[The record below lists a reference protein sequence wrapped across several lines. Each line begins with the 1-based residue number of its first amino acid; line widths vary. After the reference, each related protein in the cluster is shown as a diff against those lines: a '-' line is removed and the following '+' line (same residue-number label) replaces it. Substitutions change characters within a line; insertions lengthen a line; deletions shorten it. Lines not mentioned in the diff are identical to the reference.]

1 MRLQRMIFRNPS
13 FVSGYDDEPE
23 FFKHVCG
30 VNEHQ
35 MGGEF
40 TLCGCAIPDSSLDFE
55 DWEAEGEEFNASEAD
70 NMIDKLIERFKKSE
84 SKFNYS
90 VYDN

>member
-23 FFKHVCG
+23 FFKHVWV
-30 VNEHQ
+30 VNDHQ

-55 DWEAEGEEFNASEAD
+55 DWEAVGEEFNG
-70 NMIDKLIERFKKSE
+70 KLKDVTCPNCRRFIEYVKSL
-84 SKFNYS
+84 K
-90 VYDN
+90 